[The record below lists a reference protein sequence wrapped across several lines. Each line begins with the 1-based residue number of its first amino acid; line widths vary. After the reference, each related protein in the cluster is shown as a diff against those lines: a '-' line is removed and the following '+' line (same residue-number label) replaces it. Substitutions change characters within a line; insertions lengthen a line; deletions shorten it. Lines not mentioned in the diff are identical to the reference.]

1 MLNVYGVT
9 HDAPWNSSL
18 CNDPPPEKQP
28 RHAPWLAYVGVAVAV
43 CGSFICSLALLIGKR
58 SADVESGWP
67 LLLQW
72 RWPPVILR
80 RKRWWAFFI
89 INTGSDVLL
98 SSLALSLAPLSQI
111 APCSGL
117 AVIFSA
123 LLARI
128 GCVPGVREQLSVVE
142 WLALGVTLAGLVATF
157 LAAGSL
163 LVLLLSRG
171 GPAAIPSGSLRSVAT
186 ACVVT
191 ALVEAFTDQ
200 LDNIFLPI
208 VFMASL

>member
-1 MLNVYGVT
+1 MRARPPRPVRPARSKAPAGPLTPAPAAAPRVSVRRRLNE
-9 HDAPWNSSL
+9 DN
-18 CNDPPPEKQP
+18 
-28 RHAPWLAYVGVAVAV
+28 
-43 CGSFICSLALLIGKR
+43 
-58 SADVESGWP
+58 
-67 LLLQW
+67 
-72 RWPPVILR
+72 
-80 RKRWWAFFI
+80 RK
-89 INTGSDVLL
+89 TVQG
-98 SSLALSLAPLSQI
+98 
-111 APCSGL
+111 
-117 AVIFSA
+117 
-123 LLARI
+123 
-128 GCVPGVREQLSVVE
+128 
-142 WLALGVTLAGLVATF
+142 TLAGLVATF